1 MSYQSLYRKYRP
13 TDFTN
18 VVGQQ
23 NIIQTLTNAIS
34 KNNVGHAY
42 IFSGPRGCGKTSIAK
57 IFAQKVNCTCEDNS
71 CSTCKLFASGSEIA
85 DVWEIDAAS
94 NNGVDEIRRI
104 IENVSYMPMDLKYKV
119 YIIDEVH
126 MLSKAAF
133 NALLKTLE
141 EPPEHAIF
149 ILATTE
155 IYKIPLTILS
165 RCQRFDFK
173 RIEIEEIV
181 SRLEYVLDQ
190 EAISYEAEA
199 LNKIAKL
206 ADGGMR
212 DALSIVE
219 KVKSY
224 NSKITIEAV
233 NDSLQLVGETQMEQL
248 LDLLIQGNLN
258 EVVTFWQE
266 LLHQGIDE
274 NKFILDMQYFIR
286 DLLLLNEN
294 KYSKS
299 TLIHYLK
306 TFSELDSR
314 LQFTNNYSL
323 LIEVY
328 LIEMATYKEEQL
340 INKVV
345 QSPNQ
350 NIKKSPETNVNT
362 LDHQAKLKLQSAEI
376 KKQTTTV
383 ANQINENDSRS
394 TDVIDFLMGE
404 DEKNAE
410 QSVNIT
416 AKQISKVKKPQE
428 AVDNNDN
435 NFVILDVL
443 MAATV
448 ANKKEILNYYP
459 QIKTQL
465 EEQGKYGL
473 AKFFEYSTV
482 QAASNIGYVITIDM
496 NYLSSYQKRIQEIED
511 IFYKYT
517 SKKGKIFLL
526 DVNEWLAKRPEYIKR
541 IKESKEK
548 DIFKKAQEEFGTD
561 IVVKI

>member
-34 KNNVGHAY
+34 KNNIGHAY

-85 DVWEIDAAS
+85 DIWEIDAAS

-173 RIEIEEIV
+173 RIEVSEIV
-181 SRLEYVLDQ
+181 SRLKYVLDQ
-190 EAISYEAEA
+190 EVISYEEEA
-199 LNKIAKL
+199 LIKIAKL

-224 NSKITIEAV
+224 NPKITIGAV
-233 NDSLQLVGETQMEQL
+233 NDSLQLVGESQMEQL
-248 LDLLIQGNLN
+248 LDLLIQGDLN
-258 EVVTFWQE
+258 HVVAFWHE

-274 NKFILDMQYFIR
+274 NKFILDMQYYIR
-286 DLLLLNEN
+286 DLLLLNN
-294 KYSKS
+294 DKYSKS

-328 LIEMATYKEEQL
+328 LIEMATYLEEQP
-340 INKVV
+340 ISKVI
-345 QSPNQ
+345 QPQ
-350 NIKKSPETNVNT
+350 NIKKSPETNINT
-362 LDHQAKLKLQSAEI
+362 LNHQETLKMQSAEI
-376 KKQTTTV
+376 LKQTKTST
-383 ANQINENDSRS
+383 NEINENDSRP

-404 DEKNAE
+404 DEKLT
-410 QSVNIT
+410 QTS
-416 AKQISKVKKPQE
+416 VKKITKTVNE
-428 AVDNNDN
+428 VVSGKEVVESNENNL
-435 NFVILDVL
+435 VILDVL
-443 MAATV
+443 MVATV
-448 ANKKEILNYYP
+448 NNKKEILNYYP
-459 QIKTQL
+459 QIKVQL

-473 AKFFEYSTV
+473 AKFFEYSTI
-482 QAASNIGYVITIDM
+482 QAASDIGYVITIDM

>member
-404 DEKNAE
+404 DEKIAE
-410 QSVNIT
+410 QSVNIP